1 MSDSVRD
8 RVSNYRSKM
17 RRAGLRPI
25 QIWVPDT
32 RLPGFAAECRRQS
45 AMLADDRQETEL
57 ADWLTGWTGLQTIGT
72 GSETG

>member
-8 RVSNYRSKM
+8 RVSHYRAKM

-32 RLPGFAAECRRQS
+32 RQSGFAAECRRQS
-45 AMLADDRQETEL
+45 AMLADDPQETEL
-57 ADWLTGWTGLQTIGT
+57 ADWLDQAADDQDWK
-72 GSETG
+72 

>member
-32 RLPGFAAECRRQS
+32 RQSGFATECRRQS
-45 AMLADDRQETEL
+45 AMLADDQQETEL
-57 ADWLTGWTGLQTIGT
+57 AEWLDRAADDRDWK
-72 GSETG
+72 